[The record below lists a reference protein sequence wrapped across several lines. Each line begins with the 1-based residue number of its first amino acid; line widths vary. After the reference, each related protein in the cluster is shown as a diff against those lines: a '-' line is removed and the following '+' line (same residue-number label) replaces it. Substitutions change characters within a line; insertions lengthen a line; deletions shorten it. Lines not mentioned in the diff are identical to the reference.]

1 MRPAR
6 AFPEGAVERLRAA
19 LKGAK
24 SKSEFQRIQ
33 CLWLR
38 ASLGLNAD
46 QVATALGW
54 QPTSVRRLQ
63 AQYWREGE
71 AVFRHAGRGGR
82 RHENLTVTEER
93 RLLDQFILQAERG
106 GMLEVSRVKQAY
118 EEAVGHRVPKSTV
131 YRMLARHG
139 WRKIAPRFRHPQ
151 ADVARQE
158 QFKKT
163 PRNRKPGGAATSGKK
178 ALLAADVPG

>member
-6 AFPEGAVERLRAA
+6 AFPKGAAKQLNEA
-19 LKGAK
+19 LKQAK
-24 SKSEFQRIQ
+24 SKAEFQRIQ

-63 AQYWREGE
+63 AQYLNEGAQVLK
-71 AVFRHAGRGGR
+71 AVGRGGR
-82 RHENLTVTEER
+82 RNQNLTVEQER
-93 RLLDQFILQAERG
+93 QLLTQFSTQAEEA
-106 GMLEVSRVKQAY
+106 GMLEVSQIKRSY
-118 EEAVGHRVPKSTV
+118 EEIIGHPVPKSTV

-139 WRKIAPRFRHPQ
+139 WRKIAPRRRHPQ
-151 ADVARQE
+151 VSRQR
-158 QFKKT
+158 QRTFKK
-163 PRNRKPGGAATSGKK
+163 NSPGSLPKSSPKKHEPSG
-178 ALLAADVPG
+178 

>member
-6 AFPEGAVERLRAA
+6 AFPKGASKQLNEA
-19 LKGAK
+19 LKQAK
-24 SKSEFQRIQ
+24 SKTEFQRIQ

-63 AQYWREGE
+63 AQYLNEGAQVLK
-71 AVFRHAGRGGR
+71 AVGRGGR
-82 RHENLTVTEER
+82 RNQNLTVEQER
-93 RLLDQFILQAERG
+93 QLLTQFGTQAEEA
-106 GMLEVSRVKQAY
+106 GMLEVSQIKRAY
-118 EEAVGHRVPKSTV
+118 EAIIGHPVPKSTV

-139 WRKIAPRFRHPQ
+139 WRKIAPRRRHPE
-151 ADVARQE
+151 VSRQR
-158 QFKKT
+158 QRAFKK
-163 PRNRKPGGAATSGKK
+163 NSPGSSPKSLAKKGEPSG
-178 ALLAADVPG
+178 

>member
-6 AFPEGAVERLRAA
+6 AFPRESVEKLRVA
-19 LKGAK
+19 LRQAK
-24 SKSEFQRIQ
+24 KKSEYQRIQ

-38 ASLGLNAD
+38 ASLGLSAD

-54 QPTSVRRLQ
+54 LPTSVRRLQ
-63 AQYWREGE
+63 AQYLREGE
-71 AVFRHAGRGGR
+71 AALRTVGRGGR
-82 RHENLTVTEER
+82 RHQNLTLDEEQQ
-93 RLLDQFILQAERG
+93 LLQRFSSQAERG
-106 GMLEVSRVKQAY
+106 GMLEVSRFKQAY

-139 WRKIAPRFRHPQ
+139 WRKIAPRPRHPQ

-158 QFKKT
+158 AFKKNS
-163 PRNRKPGGAATSGKK
+163 RR
-178 ALLAADVPG
+178 

>member
-1 MRPAR
+1 MRPAK
-6 AFPEGAVERLRAA
+6 AFPEGSGEKLRTA
-19 LKGAK
+19 LKEAK

-38 ASLGLNAD
+38 ASLGMNAD

-63 AQYWREGE
+63 AQYLKEGE
-71 AVFRHAGRGGR
+71 AVLRHAGRGGR
-82 RHENLTVTEER
+82 RHENLSVEEEQ
-93 RLLDQFILQAERG
+93 RLLQRFSSQAERG

-118 EEAVGHRVPKSTV
+118 EEATGHRVPKSTV

-139 WRKIAPRFRHPQ
+139 WRTIAPRPRHPQ
-151 ADVARQE
+151 ADGARQE
-158 QFKKT
+158 EFKK
-163 PRNRKPGGAATSGKK
+163 NSRKS
-178 ALLAADVPG
+178 